1 MATRSRIAI
10 ENQDGSVTSIYCHW
24 DGHINSNGVILNDNY
39 NTTDKVNELIA
50 LGSLSSL
57 DITIDRTVAYHRD
70 NGEDLIQSKY
80 NRVEALFDMGF
91 SSGVEY
97 IYCFTKDGIWLVN
110 ELGSVNV
117 AILSEAIEEEA
128 LIRQFE
134 EDDFNK
140 RDAGF

>member
-50 LGSLSSL
+50 LGDLSSL
-57 DITIDRTVAYHRD
+57 DVTIDRTVAYARD
-70 NGEDLIQSKY
+70 NGEDLNQKPFS
-80 NRVEALFDMGF
+80 NVEDLFEDGF
-91 SSGVEY
+91 SSGIEY
-97 IYCFTKDGIWLVN
+97 IYCFTKNSIWLVG

-117 AILSEAIEEEA
+117 AILSEVIEEEG
-128 LIRQFE
+128 L
-134 EDDFNK
+134 
-140 RDAGF
+140 

>member
-24 DGHINSNGVILNDNY
+24 DGYIKSNGVILNEKY
-39 NTTDKVNELIA
+39 NTKDKVEALIA
-50 LGSLSSL
+50 LGDISSL
-57 DITIDRTVAYHRD
+57 DETIDRTVAYHRD
-70 NGEDLIQSKY
+70 QDDDLIQTPF
-80 NRVEALFDMGF
+80 NNVEELFEDGF
-91 SSGVEY
+91 RSGVEY

-117 AILSEAIEEEA
+117 DILSEVIEEEG
-128 LIRQFE
+128 LIKQFK